1 MALVDWTGAPLD
13 KAPQQIKPSAC
24 AAIFDAGGRLLLMKR
39 SDNGHWCLPGG
50 GVEIGESVGQAA
62 VREAFEETGLRV
74 HARRLVGVYSDPAY
88 YSVARYPD
96 GNTVQYVSV
105 LFECEITGGELR
117 GSEEDEGL
125 GFFAPDQLPEPLL
138 WSHRIRIADLLS
150 GATEA
155 FAR

>member
-1 MALVDWTGAPLD
+1 
-13 KAPQQIKPSAC
+13 
-24 AAIFDAGGRLLLMKR
+24 
-39 SDNGHWCLPGG
+39 
-50 GVEIGESVGQAA
+50 
-62 VREAFEETGLRV
+62 
-74 HARRLVGVYSDPAY
+74 
-88 YSVARYPD
+88 
-96 GNTVQYVSV
+96 VSV

-117 GSEEDEGL
+117 GSEEDAGL